1 MNELGNLILEVHLS
15 MRSCQPRSKG
25 YYLTCNISVC
35 SHSWILVRTMIC
47 ANYSEELVQS
57 DVAVMK
63 RIASP
68 LISRYWKDNLTL
80 ESSNVEVRYKTVRTS
95 LVVLANNQSCDWYM
109 VFVSALSFEYQLENI
124 SQCKSCCLE
133 RLCLFIPVA
142 NRSKIQ
148 FLLPRSNLSKELWV
162 ALKI

>member
-1 MNELGNLILEVHLS
+1 MNEFGKFDLGGPSQHEILSAQIQGLL
-15 MRSCQPRSKG
+15 P
-25 YYLTCNISVC
+25 CNFSAC
-35 SHSWILVRTMIC
+35 SHFWILVRTMIC
-47 ANYSEELVQS
+47 ANYSEEFVQS

-80 ESSNVEVRYKTVRTS
+80 ESSKSPLQNCKNFSGCT
-95 LVVLANNQSCDWYM
+95 VLANNQSCDWYM

-124 SQCKSCCLE
+124 SQCKRCCLE

-148 FLLPRSNLSKELWV
+148 FRLPRSNLSKELWA